1 MGGTSHKVIG
11 RAKQAVGALT
21 GDEKLRRDGR
31 RDERAGGVKEK
42 ADEAIDVVRDKLD
55 EVAETLSSSEKE
67 K

>member
-1 MGGTSHKVIG
+1 MGGSTDKVKG
-11 RAKQAVGALT
+11 RAKQAVGAIT
-21 GDEKLRRDGR
+21 GDEKLQRDGR
-31 RDERAGGVKEK
+31 RDERAGGIKQK

>member
-1 MGGTSHKVIG
+1 MGDSTDKVKG
-11 RAKQAVGALT
+11 RAKQAVGAPI
-21 GDEKLRRDGR
+21 GDEKVQTDGR
-31 RDERAGGVKEK
+31 RDERAGSIEPK